1 MTVFDALSEIRA
13 AVCDGQPETR
23 LLILRELSNMGL
35 RPLAKTETLYWRVRA
50 ARQLLDAGITTAEA
64 SRVISARYGVSVRSA
79 WRTVYAA
86 KQEKGEPS

>member
-1 MTVFDALSEIRA
+1 MMIFDALSEIRA

-23 LLILRELSNMGL
+23 LLILRELSNLGL

-64 SRVISARYGVSVRSA
+64 SRAISERYGVSMRSA
-79 WRTVYAA
+79 WRAVRAA
-86 KQEKGEPS
+86 RQDKCEP